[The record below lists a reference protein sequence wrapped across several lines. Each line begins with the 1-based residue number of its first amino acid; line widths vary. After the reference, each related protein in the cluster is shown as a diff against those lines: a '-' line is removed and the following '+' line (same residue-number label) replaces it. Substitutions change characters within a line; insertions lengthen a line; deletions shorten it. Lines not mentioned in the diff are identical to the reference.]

1 MEKSAG
7 AMMGGTGSTRS
18 SPSLSLIEMVDP
30 HPPKV
35 ILTRWVKPRITLP
48 IAFDT
53 YRLRSRVGLADAIP
67 RGPRRDMDRTRRP
80 GAIRKL

>member
-18 SPSLSLIEMVDP
+18 SPRLSLIEMVDP

-67 RGPRRDMDRTRRP
+67 PRSLPRYGPYKTSWRHS
-80 GAIRKL
+80 